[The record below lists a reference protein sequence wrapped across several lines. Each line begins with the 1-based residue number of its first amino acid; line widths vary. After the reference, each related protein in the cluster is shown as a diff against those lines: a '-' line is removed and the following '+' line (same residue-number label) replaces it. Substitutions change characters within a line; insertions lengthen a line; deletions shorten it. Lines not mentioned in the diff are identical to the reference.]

1 MSSSSKLLAFK
12 NDKNN
17 NLTEKQCEA
26 FIKDYK
32 EYKNGKISKIT
43 NPKTNKP
50 LNDADRIK
58 YIYDKCKHNY
68 DFEGLSYSSKSK
80 SSSSNSGD
88 NEIILDSYTKVQDI
102 IYMPINTLAQNKQL
116 IASLFAKPI
125 ILEKGLYKLKEYLEV
140 NRAAS
145 VEQNKYVNA
154 YYKILEEINTIINN
168 IYTNNTFSADIL
180 SRQYGWELGYTY
192 DPFRIDKVASTMR
205 PNIIN
210 SIRNTGKKINSMWKN
225 TIYKNPNEIRILPTE
240 LSPYA
245 LFTSIIMYSEHNR
258 NREDIIRILD
268 NNIEKYLAVQFI
280 HVLMRDNINPNII
293 NNNFVINSVNKNIFL
308 LDALITKNIPLHYR
322 DGSISVSKSPDWSGT
337 PRSSSSGHTHYQS
350 KANIE
355 RYKKTKEELLADILQ
370 NNMNDT
376 DLSGEEWKD
385 MSVNKLKK
393 VISIPS
399 VINGKTYRHAF
410 YARTLYL
417 YWRNS
422 VKSHPQERR
431 PFINPY
437 NRTPFTEEDKD
448 TIMNAMLSMYPRLQ
462 RPTYGEGRR
471 DMSYHTM
478 TEYNHIT
485 MVFQYI
491 HIIPD
496 QENILVPL
504 IYIRVPLSFAN
515 QDIDAAYIPQILL
528 ENINYLMRNK
538 KLFGKSMPLKPL
550 DVLVEYNNKTLE
562 NLEQYIDFFNKIKNA
577 L

>member
-102 IYMPINTLAQNKQL
+102 IYMPLNTLAQNKQL

>member
-102 IYMPINTLAQNKQL
+102 IYMPLNTLAQNKQL

-210 SIRNTGKKINSMWKN
+210 SIKNTGKKINSMWKN

>member
-1 MSSSSKLLAFK
+1 MSSASKISAFR

-32 EYKNGKISKIT
+32 EYKNGKISKIN
-43 NPKTNKP
+43 NPKTNKS

-58 YIYDKCKHNY
+58 FIYDKCKRNY
-68 DFEGLSYSSKSK
+68 DFEGLSSSPKSK
-80 SSSSNSGD
+80 SSDSGD
-88 NEIILDSYTKVQDI
+88 NEVILDSYTKVQDI
-102 IYMPINTLAQNKQL
+102 IYMPINTLAQNRQF
-116 IASLFAKPI
+116 IESLFSKPI
-125 ILEKGLYKLKEYLEV
+125 IYEKGLWKLKEYLEK
-140 NRAAS
+140 NLTAS
-145 VEQNKYVNA
+145 ATQNKYVNS
-154 YYKILEEINTIINN
+154 YYRILEEINRIITD
-168 IYTNNTFSADIL
+168 IYTNNTFATDL
-180 SRQYGWELGYTY
+180 LTRQFGWEYGYIY

-210 SIRNTGKKINSMWKN
+210 SIKNTGKKIKSMWKN
-225 TIYKNPNEIRILPTE
+225 TQYKNPNETRMIPLE
-240 LSPYA
+240 SKPYT
-245 LFTSIIMYSEHNR
+245 LFTNIIMYSEHNR
-258 NREDIIRILD
+258 NREDIIRKLD
-268 NNIEKYLAVQFI
+268 NNIDKYLALQFI
-280 HVLMRDNINPNII
+280 HVLIRDNYENNYNPQ
-293 NNNFVINSVNKNIFL
+293 STDVNKNIFV
-308 LDALITKNIPLHYR
+308 LDALITKNIPLDYR
-322 DGSISVSKSPDWSGT
+322 DHSISVSKSPNWSGT

-376 DLSGEEWKD
+376 DLSGDEWKD

-422 VKSHPQERR
+422 VKSHPQQRM

-437 NRTPFTEEDKD
+437 NRTPFTEEDKE
-448 TIMNAMLSMYPRLQ
+448 TIMNAMLSMYPRLE

-471 DMSYHTM
+471 DISYHTM
-478 TEYNHIT
+478 SEYNHIT

-491 HIIPD
+491 AITPD
-496 QENILVPL
+496 QENILVPF
-504 IYIRVPLSFAN
+504 IYIRIPLSFEN
-515 QDIDAAYIPQILL
+515 QDIDAAYIPQILF
-528 ENINYLMRNK
+528 ENINFLMRNK
-538 KLFGKSMPLKPL
+538 KLFGKSMPVKPL

-562 NLEQYIDFFNKIKNA
+562 NIEQYIDFFNKIKNA

>member
-1 MSSSSKLLAFK
+1 MSSASKISAFK
-12 NDKNN
+12 KDKNN
-17 NLTEKQCEA
+17 NLSEKQCEA

-32 EYKNGKISKIT
+32 EYKNGKISKIN

-58 YIYDKCKHNY
+58 FIYDKCKHNY
-68 DFEGLSYSSKSK
+68 EFEGLSSSSKSK
-80 SSSSNSGD
+80 SSKSSSNSGD
-88 NEIILDSYTKVQDI
+88 NEILLDSYTKVQDI
-102 IYMPINTLAQNKQL
+102 IYMPLHTLAQNRQL

-125 ILEKGLYKLKEYLEV
+125 IFEKGLYKLKEYLEV

-145 VEQNKYVNA
+145 VEQNKFVNA
-154 YYKILEEINTIINN
+154 YYKILEEINTIISD

-180 SRQYGWELGYTY
+180 SRSYGWELGYTY
-192 DPFRIDKVASTMR
+192 DPFRIDEVASTMR

-210 SIRNTGKKINSMWKN
+210 SIKNTGNKIKSMWRNTL
-225 TIYKNPNEIRILPTE
+225 YRNPNEIRKLPIE
-240 LSPYA
+240 LSPYT
-245 LFTSIIMYSEHNR
+245 LFTNIIMYSEHNR
-258 NREDIIRILD
+258 NSEDIIRTLD
-268 NNIEKYLAVQFI
+268 NNIEKYLAIQFI
-280 HVLMRDNINPNII
+280 HVLIRDNII
-293 NNNFVINSVNKNIFL
+293 NNHVVINSVNKSIFL
-308 LDALITKNIPLHYR
+308 LDALITKNIPLNYR
-322 DGSISVSKSPDWSGT
+322 DSSISVSKSPDWSGT

-376 DLSGEEWKD
+376 DLSGDEWKD

-422 VKSHPQERR
+422 VKSHPHERR

-437 NRTPFTEEDKD
+437 NRTPFTEEDKE

-471 DMSYHTM
+471 DMSYHTLA
-478 TEYNHIT
+478 EYNHIT

-515 QDIDAAYIPQILL
+515 QDIDAAYIPQILF
-528 ENINYLMRNK
+528 ENVNYLMRNK

-550 DVLVEYNNKTLE
+550 DVLVEYHNKTLE

>member
-1 MSSSSKLLAFK
+1 MSSSSKISTFK
-12 NDKNN
+12 KDKNN
-17 NLTEKQCEA
+17 NLSEKECEA

-32 EYKNGKISKIT
+32 EYKNGKISKIN

-68 DFEGLSYSSKSK
+68 EFEDLSYSSKSK
-80 SSSSNSGD
+80 SSSNSGD
-88 NEIILDSYTKVQDI
+88 NEILLDSYTKVQDI

-116 IASLFAKPI
+116 IASFFAKPI

-140 NRAAS
+140 NREVS
-145 VEQNKYVNA
+145 VEQNKYVYA
-154 YYKILEEINTIINN
+154 YYKILEEINTIISD
-168 IYTNNTFSADIL
+168 IYTNNTFAADIL
-180 SRQYGWELGYTY
+180 TRQYDWNLGYIY
-192 DPFRIDKVASTMR
+192 DPFRIDKVSSTMR

-210 SIRNTGKKINSMWKN
+210 SIKNTGKKIKSMWKN
-225 TIYKNPNEIRILPTE
+225 TKYKNPSDPRMIPLES
-240 LSPYA
+240 SPYK
-245 LFTSIIMYSEHNR
+245 LFTNIIMYSEHNK
-258 NREDIIRILD
+258 NSEDIIRTLD
-268 NNIEKYLAVQFI
+268 NNIEKYLALQFI
-280 HVLMRDNINPNII
+280 HVLIRDNYE
-293 NNNFVINSVNKNIFL
+293 NNYVQQSNDVNKSIFL

-322 DGSISVSKSPDWSGT
+322 DGSISVSKSPDWSAT

-376 DLSGEEWKD
+376 DLSGDEWKD

-417 YWRNS
+417 YWRNF
-422 VKSHPQERR
+422 VKSHPQQRK

-437 NRTPFTEEDKD
+437 NRTPFTEEDKE

-471 DMSYHTM
+471 DISYHTM

-491 HIIPD
+491 SITPD

-504 IYIRVPLSFAN
+504 IYIRIPLSFAN
-515 QDIDAAYIPQILL
+515 QDIDAAYIPQILF
-528 ENINYLMRNK
+528 ENINFLMRNK
-538 KLFGKSMPLKPL
+538 KLFGKSMPVKPL

>member
-1 MSSSSKLLAFK
+1 MSSASKISAFR

-32 EYKNGKISKIT
+32 EYKNGKISKIN
-43 NPKTNKP
+43 NPKTNKH
-50 LNDADRIK
+50 LIDADRIK
-58 YIYDKCKHNY
+58 YIYEKCKRNY
-68 DFEGLSYSSKSK
+68 EFEDLSYSSKS
-80 SSSSNSGD
+80 SSSKDSGD
-88 NEIILDSYTKVQDI
+88 NEVILDSYTKVQDI
-102 IYMPINTLAQNKQL
+102 VYIPINTLAQNRQL
-116 IASLFAKPI
+116 IDSLFAKPI
-125 ILEKGLYKLKEYLEV
+125 IYEKGLWKLKEYLEK
-140 NRAAS
+140 NRTAS
-145 VEQNKYVNA
+145 ATQNKYVNA
-154 YYKILEEINTIINN
+154 YYRILEEINRIITD
-168 IYTNNTFSADIL
+168 IYTNNTFAADIL
-180 SRQYGWELGYTY
+180 TRQYDWNLGYIY
-192 DPFRIDKVASTMR
+192 DPFRIDNVSSTMR

-210 SIRNTGKKINSMWKN
+210 SIKNTGKKIKSMWKN
-225 TIYKNPNEIRILPTE
+225 TKYKNPSDPRMIPLE
-240 LSPYA
+240 SKPYT
-245 LFTSIIMYSEHNR
+245 LFTNIIMYSEHNR
-258 NREDIIRILD
+258 NREDIIRKLD
-268 NNIEKYLAVQFI
+268 NNIEKYLALQFI
-280 HVLMRDNINPNII
+280 HVLIRDNYENNYNPQ
-293 NNNFVINSVNKNIFL
+293 STDVNKNIFV
-308 LDALITKNIPLHYR
+308 LDALITKNIPLDYR
-322 DGSISVSKSPDWSGT
+322 DHSISVSKSPNWSGT

-376 DLSGEEWKD
+376 DLSGDEWKD

-422 VKSHPQERR
+422 VKSHPQQRM

-437 NRTPFTEEDKD
+437 NRTPFTEEDKE
-448 TIMNAMLSMYPRLQ
+448 TIMNAMLSMYPRLE

-471 DMSYHTM
+471 DISYHTM
-478 TEYNHIT
+478 PEYNHIT

-491 HIIPD
+491 VITPD
-496 QENILVPL
+496 QENILIPFV
-504 IYIRVPLSFAN
+504 YIRIPLSFAN
-515 QDIDAAYIPQILL
+515 QDIDAAYIPQILF
-528 ENINYLMRNK
+528 ENINFLMRNK
-538 KLFGKSMPLKPL
+538 KLFGKSMPVKPL

-562 NLEQYIDFFNKIKNA
+562 NIEQYIDFFNKIKNA